1 MADFDKN
8 MILPHVPC
16 GHFALSTLSET
27 RLKDAVFE
35 INVTST
41 FHKEKQ
47 KSKTSILTPKSK
59 VVSYLDII
67 WSHLTHFDIRQIPK
81 SQLCHQRADVFLVVL

>member
-27 RLKDAVFE
+27 CLKDAVFE
-35 INVTST
+35 INVTS
-41 FHKEKQ
+41 FVYKK
-47 KSKTSILTPKSK
+47 KYNSKMYILTPK
-59 VVSYLDII
+59 
-67 WSHLTHFDIRQIPK
+67 
-81 SQLCHQRADVFLVVL
+81 

>member
-27 RLKDAVFE
+27 CLKDIVFE
-35 INVTST
+35 INVTSN
-41 FHKEKQ
+41 FHKKWQ
-47 KSKTSILTPKSK
+47 KSKMSILRPKSK
-59 VVSYLDII
+59 IVSYLNII
-67 WSHLTHFDIRQIPK
+67 LSHLTHFDIRQIPK
-81 SQLCHQRADVFLVVL
+81 SQLCHQRADLFV